1 LTFEGIFVVQKDFEK
16 WTVTGNL
23 GAATTIS
30 GVFDGSQPN
39 ETEGSLSASAGAV
52 YDLGNK
58 FKIGGEISAE
68 AIFPDWSN
76 FDKINVYAGPCVN
89 WVPTDNIWVTAG
101 VSYNVSGHTDE
112 PRFIGG
118 LIVGIYFTLGVF
130 LWRAASN
137 PMEHLS
143 LIWFAVWSS
152 VVHAAIMAGQALT
165 GAEHHGHLVGDVPIL
180 FGAAALLGYLTPA
193 KAGSLARAA

>member
-1 LTFEGIFVVQKDFEK
+1 MKASKLAALKLSLRVIGALAM
-16 WTVTGNL
+16 L
-23 GAATTIS
+23 G
-30 GVFDGSQPN
+30 GVFF
-39 ETEGSLSASAGAV
+39 V
-52 YDLGNK
+52 
-58 FKIGGEISAE
+58 
-68 AIFPDWSN
+68 
-76 FDKINVYAGPCVN
+76 
-89 WVPTDNIWVTAG
+89 IWP
-101 VSYNVSGHTDE
+101 SGFRWHPYHPYYE
-112 PRFIGG
+112 QM
-118 LIVGIYFTLGVF
+118 IVGIYFTLGVF